1 MQEVFE
7 LVHVDGRSQVWSPVV
22 PAMNIVRLSG
32 EPELGDFMV
41 EHGNAHHFLRRELT
55 RVTIKDVTGD
65 QLQIDLGPDE
75 LPNWFSHLMH
85 TRQINNNGVMNLNGQ
100 ELKAGMVIVFDGQ
113 TARVE
118 SEDGTVLSTH

>member
-1 MQEVFE
+1 MQEIFE
-7 LVHVDGRSQVWSPVV
+7 LVHREGSTEVWSPVKPSINLV
-22 PAMNIVRLSG
+22 QFSG
-32 EPELGDFMV
+32 DLKMGDFMI
-41 EHGNAHHFLRRELT
+41 EQGGNRHFLRRELT
-55 RVTIKDVTGD
+55 RVLIKDIIGD
-65 QLQIDLGPDE
+65 QLQIDLGQDE
-75 LPNWFSHLMH
+75 LPNWFIHLMH